1 MAFKEYPP
9 RQNTASF
16 AVDQALEMLQ
26 KGAGGHS
33 FTLNEILSIDSSGSI
48 RHAGCCPR

>member
-9 RQNTASF
+9 RQKAASF

-26 KGAGGHS
+26 KGAWWALIH
-33 FTLNEILSIDSSGSI
+33 TE
-48 RHAGCCPR
+48 